1 MIGGMYIDKLSIIN
15 IFLRSFDILLKQHI
29 YYCYLFFIF
38 GQNLWGGGLLLEVCQ
53 SHLAYLANMGFVRL
67 HMRTTMWLS
76 INQTW
81 KWLTNPTNSNY
92 VREWRRLDM
101 EIPPKRKTKSTRSWF
116 ENLHIYNPILY
127 VLTVFF
133 KTPLTSL
140 YHTPFS
146 YC

>member
-29 YYCYLFFIF
+29 YYCYLFIFF
-38 GQNLWGGGLLLEVCQ
+38 GQNPWGGGLLLEVCQ